1 MTGPSEK
8 FAIVIPAR
16 LASTRLP
23 EKLLLKA
30 AGKSVLQHTYEAAS
44 RSQLA
49 TEVIVAVDDPR
60 LAAEVDR
67 FGGQALLTSP
77 ACQSGSDRLAEVAEQ
92 RPDID
97 IFINVQ
103 GDEPE
108 TDVLAIDR
116 MAATLLS
123 DSTADM
129 ATVARPIRDL
139 ETLQDPSRVKIAI
152 GSPSGA
158 EGLVTEARAGEG
170 SDAGGFLIGPA
181 LYFSRSVIPHVRDGV
196 TERVLDADPPV
207 FWHHL
212 GLYAYRRDF
221 LRWFASQPPSPLEM
235 LERLEQLRALEGGK
249 KILVARV
256 EHATPGIDTL
266 EDFRAFVARLGAA
279 EGE

>member
-23 EKLLLKA
+23 EKLLLQA
-30 AGKSVLQHTYEAAS
+30 GGKSILQHTYEAAS
-44 RSQLA
+44 RSSLA
-49 TEVIVAVDDPR
+49 SEVIVAVDDPR

-67 FGGQALLTSP
+67 FGGTALLTSP
-77 ACQSGSDRLAEVAEQ
+77 ACQSGSDRLAEVAQQ
-92 RPDID
+92 RPDIG

-108 TDVLAIDR
+108 TDALAIDR
-116 MAATLLS
+116 MAAVLLS
-123 DSTADM
+123 DPSADM

-152 GSPSGA
+152 GSPAGR
-158 EGLVTEARAGEG
+158 LVSERRAGEG
-170 SDAGGFLIGPA
+170 SDAGAFLIGPA
-181 LYFSRSVIPHVRDGV
+181 LYFSRSVIPYVREGIS
-196 TERVLDADPPV
+196 ESILAANPPV

-212 GLYAYRRDF
+212 GLYAYRREF
-221 LRWFASQPPSPLEM
+221 LLWFASQPPSPLEK

-249 KILVARV
+249 RILVARV

-266 EDFRAFVARLGAA
+266 EDFRAFVARLGA
-279 EGE
+279 GDGH